1 MQWKRPLGPLKAH
14 EGGSEQGQPSG
25 RTNRSQLDF
34 FVEGTLTFEFHVQT
48 HVGGRSTHETELKPR
63 EEKRTKVSN
72 YVKEAV
78 VVLSISARFW
88 IVQSM
93 HGSLTL
99 LFGAHAW

>member
-1 MQWKRPLGPLKAH
+1 MQ
-14 EGGSEQGQPSG
+14 
-25 RTNRSQLDF
+25 
-34 FVEGTLTFEFHVQT
+34 
-48 HVGGRSTHETELKPR
+48 THETELKPR

-78 VVLSISARFW
+78 VVLSISVRFW